1 MEDLNV
7 YSGKLTYKDICFDFV
22 YDKQELRLI
31 PPTDKKREIWNWK
44 MKELSSGVFTMGDPL
59 TIDSPYLEGTI
70 NETAQ
75 KVIFITRQGSSI
87 GSYNSVLIIEV
98 VAVILFSTEK
108 KLVSRIAFAGPEINA
123 IHSVGNAFTL
133 VYDEEQS
140 QKGIISIQTAEYEKT
155 TTEKRSF
162 IVDDNEVAVHFGV
175 GRRVSMGVQDTPLK
189 LTSTMVFEF
198 EPTDNYG
205 FIFRLYNIAK
215 LFVQYLCYRRNI
227 VFDAVELSALM
238 DNGKYHTCAKMQVLD
253 SISQCE
259 AKPITD
265 GRYIKQQYIEG
276 YEGKILSDIASDT
289 IYTRHLPDTFEAGKH
304 IDAARFVMITAA
316 FEWEFRRI
324 FPEGVKKKEAKI
336 KAEEQAKHVLQE
348 LIDGSKG
355 ELKGIYKYMEK
366 NIGSSPLSGKITF
379 VGKNLVEIIDMFGK
393 YLYGL
398 NGEDLNYSEM
408 GERLS
413 QQRNN
418 YAHGN
423 LDKDFVGLSLLDL
436 IFLEIVLY
444 AMQLKYYGLED
455 IKIKKAINEL
465 FHKNIMI
472 KDN

>member
-1 MEDLNV
+1 
-7 YSGKLTYKDICFDFV
+7 
-22 YDKQELRLI
+22 
-31 PPTDKKREIWNWK
+31 
-44 MKELSSGVFTMGDPL
+44 
-59 TIDSPYLEGTI
+59 
-70 NETAQ
+70 
-75 KVIFITRQGSSI
+75 
-87 GSYNSVLIIEV
+87 
-98 VAVILFSTEK
+98 
-108 KLVSRIAFAGPEINA
+108 
-123 IHSVGNAFTL
+123 
-133 VYDEEQS
+133 
-140 QKGIISIQTAEYEKT
+140 
-155 TTEKRSF
+155 
-162 IVDDNEVAVHFGV
+162 
-175 GRRVSMGVQDTPLK
+175 MGVQDTPLK

-198 EPTDNYG
+198 ETTDNYA

-227 VFDAVELSALM
+227 VFDAVELSAMM

-259 AKPITD
+259 AKPIKD

-324 FPEGVKKKEAKI
+324 FPEGVKKKDAKI
-336 KAEEQAKHVLQE
+336 KAEEQAKQVLQE
-348 LIDGSKG
+348 LIDSSKG
-355 ELKGIYKYMEK
+355 ELKGIYKYMQK
-366 NIGSSPLSGKITF
+366 NNGSSPLSGKITF

-393 YLYGL
+393 YLYSL
-398 NGEDLNYSEM
+398 NGEELNYSEM

-455 IKIKKAINEL
+455 IKIKKALNEL
-465 FHKNIMI
+465 FHKNLMI